1 MKCYP
6 SVYGFIISHCKD
18 PCERI
23 SISWN
28 VMTALLPL
36 LNCGLGLLLMEIGSN
51 GCFPG
56 STSST
61 ITFQVGSM
69 VACSVVQPHYT
80 IYIFELSACET
91 SPLFQTSSCFHRCF
105 LSTPRNLG
113 MNSHKPGEKKIPC
126 SFHLYWFQPKISI
139 STAVLTK
146 CGDPPSC
153 MLTPDGLEFI
163 CVAKISTN

>member
-1 MKCYP
+1 MVKPGNFSFIANFVRQLRSDQNLQGMKCYP
-6 SVYGFIISHCKD
+6 SVYGFIVSHCKD

-80 IYIFELSACET
+80 IFELSACET

-113 MNSHKPGEKKIPC
+113 MNSHKPG
-126 SFHLYWFQPKISI
+126 
-139 STAVLTK
+139 TAVLTK
-146 CGDPPSC
+146 CGDPPRSTFF
-153 MLTPDGLEFI
+153 LQQTTP
-163 CVAKISTN
+163 